1 MSNDGQRSRGIVL
14 ACAAA
19 VVSGGAVFV
28 NGLAVRRFDDATVY
42 TTAKNLIAGAILL
55 IALVATTAMTAAGP
69 PRSAPRSWAPSAIP
83 KLALIAVLGGALPFV
98 LFFEGLA
105 RATSTNAAFIHK
117 TLVVWVAIGATIFL
131 RERVTAIHVAA
142 IGLLVAGHLMLTGGL
157 GGAAFG
163 SAELLVLGATLCWAV
178 EVVVVKRLLV
188 GVPARIAAACRMAG
202 GSVLLVGWV
211 AIQGD
216 LAELV
221 GFTTRQ
227 WTWLMLTG
235 VTLAAFVATWY
246 SALALAPAVDV
257 TAVLVLGAVITG
269 LLNSGL
275 RGVPLTADSY
285 GYVLLAAGAFGV
297 AVHGLRPTRRRRVVT

>member
-1 MSNDGQRSRGIVL
+1 MSSDEQRSRGIML
-14 ACAAA
+14 AFAAA

-42 TTAKNLIAGAILL
+42 TTAKNLIAGAVLL
-55 IALVATTAMTAAGP
+55 IALAATTAMTATGAPRQG
-69 PRSAPRSWAPSAIP
+69 PRSIPSSAIP
-83 KLALIAVLGGALPFV
+83 KLAMIAVLGGALPFV

-142 IGLLVAGHLMLTGGL
+142 IGLLVVGHLMLTGGL
-157 GGAAFG
+157 GGAMFG
-163 SAELLVLGATLCWAV
+163 AAELLVLGATVCWAV
-178 EVVVVKRLLV
+178 EVVVVKRLLAD
-188 GVPARIAAACRMAG
+188 VPARIAAASRMAG

-216 LAELV
+216 LGELT
-221 GFTTRQ
+221 GFSARQ
-227 WTWLMLTG
+227 WTWLMVTG

-269 LLNSGL
+269 LLNSGF

-285 GYVLLAAGAFGV
+285 GYVLLAVGALGV
-297 AVHGLRPTRRRRVVT
+297 AVHGLRPTRQRRVVT